1 MINREIWML
10 AGTAATLGLV
20 HTVIGPDHYL
30 PFIVIGKARNWT
42 LRKTLFISF
51 LAGLGHILS
60 SIVLGFVGIA
70 LGIAVARLE
79 GVESA
84 RGGIAA
90 WLLIGFGFAYFVRGM
105 RWAWR
110 GKPHVHAHL
119 HDHEDAQIHP
129 HGPDEGP
136 HDPDREHVHQ
146 HAHTHTHELA
156 EHAHPHGE
164 VPKKANITPW
174 VLFTIFVFGPCEPLI
189 PLVMYPAARH
199 STAGVVLVAAAFGVV
214 TIATMLV
221 IIAAASLGASFVRLG
236 KLERYS
242 HALAGLVILISGL
255 AVQFLG
261 L

>member
-1 MINREIWML
+1 MIEREIWVL
-10 AGTAATLGLV
+10 AGTAASLGLV

-30 PFIVIGKARNWT
+30 PFIVISRARNWT
-42 LRKTLFISF
+42 LRKTLFVSF

-60 SIVLGFVGIA
+60 SVVLGFVGIA

-84 RGGIAA
+84 RGEIAA
-90 WLLIGFGFAYFVRGM
+90 WLLIGFGLAYFLWGM
-105 RWAWR
+105 RRAWK
-110 GKPHVHAHL
+110 GKPHTHAHL
-119 HDHEDAQIHP
+119 HGHAGAHEHP
-129 HGPDEGP
+129 HSPEHGV
-136 HDPDREHVHQ
+136 HEHVHS
-146 HAHTHTHELA
+146 HETA
-156 EHAHPHGE
+156 EHAHLHGE
-164 VPKKANITPW
+164 SGKVNITPW

-199 STAGVVLVAAAFGVV
+199 SMAGVALVAGAFGLI
-214 TIATMLV
+214 TIATML
-221 IIAAASLGASFVRLG
+221 IIITAASWGARFVRLG

-242 HALAGLVILISGL
+242 HALAGLMIFVSGL

>member
-1 MINREIWML
+1 MISHDIWVL

-30 PFIVIGKARNWT
+30 PFIVIGRARNWA
-42 LRKTLFISF
+42 LRKTLVVSF

-60 SIVLGFVGIA
+60 SVVLGFLGIA
-70 LGIAVARLE
+70 LGIAVGKLE

-84 RGGIAA
+84 RGEIAA
-90 WLLIGFGFAYFVRGM
+90 WLLIGFGFAYFVWGM
-105 RWAWR
+105 RRAWR
-110 GKPHVHAHL
+110 GRPHAHPHL
-119 HDHEDAQIHP
+119 HDHDGAHVHP
-129 HGPDEGP
+129 HGPDLGV
-136 HDPDREHVHQ
+136 HDPAHEHLHQ
-146 HAHTHTHELA
+146 HAHLHTHELA

-164 VPKKANITPW
+164 VDERTNITPW

-199 STAGVVLVAAAFGVV
+199 SAAGVALVALAFGLV
-214 TIATMLV
+214 TIVTMLL
-221 IIAAASLGASFVRLG
+221 IIAAASFGASFVRLG

-242 HALAGLVILISGL
+242 HALAGAMIFVSGL
-255 AVQFLG
+255 SVQFLG

>member
-1 MINREIWML
+1 MIEREIWIL
-10 AGTAATLGLV
+10 AGTAASLGFI

-30 PFIVIGKARNWT
+30 PFIVISRARNWT
-42 LRKTLFISF
+42 LRKTLFVSF

-60 SIVLGFVGIA
+60 SVVLGFVGIA

-84 RGGIAA
+84 RGEIAT
-90 WLLIGFGFAYFVRGM
+90 WLLIGFGLAYFIWGM
-105 RWAWR
+105 RRAWK
-110 GKPHVHAHL
+110 GKPHTHAHL
-119 HDHEDAQIHP
+119 HGHEGPHEHP
-129 HGPDEGP
+129 HGPEHGV
-136 HDPDREHVHQ
+136 HEHVHS
-146 HAHTHTHELA
+146 HEIA

-164 VPKKANITPW
+164 EKKANITPW

-199 STAGVVLVAAAFGVV
+199 STAGVVLVAAAFGLV

-221 IIAAASLGASFVRLG
+221 IITAASWGARFVRLG

-242 HALAGLVILISGL
+242 HALAGLMIFVSGL

>member
-1 MINREIWML
+1 MIEREIWIL
-10 AGTAATLGLV
+10 AGTAASLGLV

-30 PFIVIGKARNWT
+30 PFIVMSRARNWT
-42 LRKTLFISF
+42 LRKTLFVSF

-60 SIVLGFVGIA
+60 SVVLGFVGIA
-70 LGIAVARLE
+70 LGIAVAKLE

-84 RGGIAA
+84 RGEIAA
-90 WLLIGFGFAYFVRGM
+90 WLLIGFGLAYFVWGM
-105 RWAWR
+105 RRAWK
-110 GKPHVHAHL
+110 GKPHAHAHL
-119 HDHEDAQIHP
+119 HGHGGPHEHP
-129 HGPDEGP
+129 HGPEHGV
-136 HDPDREHVHQ
+136 HEHVHS
-146 HAHTHTHELA
+146 HEIA

-164 VPKKANITPW
+164 EKKANITPW

-199 STAGVVLVAAAFGVV
+199 STAGVALVAAAFGLV

-221 IIAAASLGASFVRLG
+221 IITAASWGARFVRLG

-242 HALAGLVILISGL
+242 HALAGLMIFVSGI
-255 AVQFLG
+255 AVQVLG

>member
-1 MINREIWML
+1 MIEREIWVL
-10 AGTAATLGLV
+10 AGTAASLGLI

-30 PFIVIGKARNWT
+30 PFIVISRARNWT
-42 LRKTLFISF
+42 LRKTLFVSF

-60 SIVLGFVGIA
+60 SVVLGFVGIA

-84 RGGIAA
+84 RGEIAA
-90 WLLIGFGFAYFVRGM
+90 WLLIGFGLAYFIWGM
-105 RWAWR
+105 RRAWK
-110 GKPHVHAHL
+110 GKPHTHAHL
-119 HDHEDAQIHP
+119 HGHDGAHEHP
-129 HGPDEGP
+129 HSPERSL
-136 HDPDREHVHQ
+136 H
-146 HAHTHTHELA
+146 
-156 EHAHPHGE
+156 EHAHSHEKSEHAHLHGE
-164 VPKKANITPW
+164 EKKANITPW

-199 STAGVVLVAAAFGVV
+199 STAGVALVAGAFGLV
-214 TIATMLV
+214 TIATML
-221 IIAAASLGASFVRLG
+221 IIITAASWGARFVRLG

-242 HALAGLVILISGL
+242 HALAGLMIFVSGL

>member
-1 MINREIWML
+1 MIEREIWIL
-10 AGTAATLGLV
+10 AGTAASLGFI

-30 PFIVIGKARNWT
+30 PFIVISRARHWT
-42 LRKTLFISF
+42 LRKTLFVSF

-60 SIVLGFVGIA
+60 SVVLGFVGIA

-79 GVESA
+79 GVEST
-84 RGGIAA
+84 RGEIAA
-90 WLLIGFGFAYFVRGM
+90 WLLIGFGLAYFVWGM
-105 RWAWR
+105 RRAWKD
-110 GKPHVHAHL
+110 KPHTHAHL
-119 HDHEDAQIHP
+119 HGHDAAHEHP
-129 HGPDEGP
+129 HSPEHGV
-136 HDPDREHVHQ
+136 HEHVHS
-146 HAHTHTHELA
+146 HEKA
-156 EHAHPHGE
+156 EHAHLHGE
-164 VPKKANITPW
+164 EKKANITPW

-199 STAGVVLVAAAFGVV
+199 SMAGVALVAGAFGLV

-221 IIAAASLGASFVRLG
+221 IITAASWGARFVRLG

-242 HALAGLVILISGL
+242 HALAGLMIFVSGL

>member
-1 MINREIWML
+1 MIEREIWLL
-10 AGTAATLGLV
+10 AGTAASLGFI

-30 PFIVIGKARNWT
+30 PFIVIGRARSWT
-42 LRKTLFISF
+42 LRKTLFVSF

-60 SIVLGFVGIA
+60 SVVLGFLGIA

-79 GVESA
+79 GVEST
-84 RGGIAA
+84 RGEIAA
-90 WLLIGFGFAYFVRGM
+90 WLLIGFGLAYFVWGM
-105 RWAWR
+105 RRAWK
-110 GKPHVHAHL
+110 GKPHTHPHL
-119 HDHEDAQIHP
+119 HGPDGPHEHP
-129 HGPDEGP
+129 HGPDGL
-136 HDPDREHVHQ
+136 HEHVHS
-146 HAHTHTHELA
+146 HEIA

-164 VPKKANITPW
+164 GGKANITPW

-199 STAGVVLVAAAFGVV
+199 STAGVVLVAAAFGLV

-221 IIAAASLGASFVRLG
+221 IITAASWGARFVRLG
-236 KLERYS
+236 RLERYA
-242 HALAGLVILISGL
+242 HALAGLMIFVSGL

>member
-1 MINREIWML
+1 MIDRDVWVL
-10 AGTAATLGLV
+10 AGTAASLGLV

-42 LRKTLFISF
+42 LRKTLVISF

-60 SIVLGFVGIA
+60 SVVLGFLGIA

-84 RGGIAA
+84 RGAVAA
-90 WLLIGFGFAYFVRGM
+90 WLLIGFGFAYFIWGM
-105 RWAWR
+105 RRAWK
-110 GKPHVHAHL
+110 GKTHAHPHL
-119 HDHEDAQIHP
+119 HDHDDARVHP

-136 HDPDREHVHQ
+136 HDPAHEHVHR
-146 HAHTHTHELA
+146 HAHTHSHELA
-156 EHAHPHGE
+156 EHAHLHGE
-164 VPKKANITPW
+164 SPKKANVTPW

-199 STAGVVLVAAAFGVV
+199 SAAGVALVAGAFGLV

-221 IIAAASLGASFVRLG
+221 IIAAASYGASFVKLG

-242 HALAGLVILISGL
+242 HALAGLMIFVSGL